1 MHEFENDAIRKAN
14 LIKEGKRK
22 AYSEEEFLE
31 LLEKKDC
38 EKNGIPHER
47 HVVFSIVYVLHHEA
61 YSDNQYQ

>member
-22 AYSEEEFLE
+22 AYSEEFLE
-31 LLEKKDC
+31 LLEKEGLWK
-38 EKNGIPHER
+38 KR
-47 HVVFSIVYVLHHEA
+47 HTSWEACRFSIVYVLHHEA